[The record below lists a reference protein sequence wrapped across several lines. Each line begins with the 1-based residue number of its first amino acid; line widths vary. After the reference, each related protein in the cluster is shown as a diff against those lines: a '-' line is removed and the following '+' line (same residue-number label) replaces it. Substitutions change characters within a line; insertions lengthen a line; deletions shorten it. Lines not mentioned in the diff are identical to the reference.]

1 MARARVDRQ
10 KYDWRCTVSGLR
22 LPAPESDTEDTSAAA
37 YYAPIIGSIITA
49 VHHGKES
56 IWLHLSNGAALEI
69 IALPCGFDFEI
80 HT

>member
-1 MARARVDRQ
+1 VTPPD
-10 KYDWRCTVSGLR
+10 D
-22 LPAPESDTEDTSAAA
+22 EDNTAA
-37 YYAPIIGSIITA
+37 YYAPIIGAVITA

-69 IALPCGFDFEI
+69 IALPRGFDFEI